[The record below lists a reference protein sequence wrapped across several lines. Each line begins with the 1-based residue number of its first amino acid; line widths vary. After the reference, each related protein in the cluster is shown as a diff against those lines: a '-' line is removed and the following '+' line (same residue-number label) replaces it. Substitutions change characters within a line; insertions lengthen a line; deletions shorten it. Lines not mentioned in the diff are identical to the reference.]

1 MSDVPCQAIWW
12 RADCEVESDLSLERQ
27 SQLFTVPH
35 RWLVPRGQPQPYDPF
50 DFYYPAKEAQKDH
63 RSLPYLFT
71 DLCPDNP
78 EQVRSFCSRFGI
90 TGPFQDLTWQKWNQ
104 GSRDPSATRLEE
116 GHLAGN
122 PDRTVLRPMALAEIE
137 KAWCKF
143 KNFMVAAQS
152 VKQDKLAAGWI
163 TDDDS
168 TYRLHGWLKPAFD
181 VSHGSGQLEGWAWAV
196 PSTVGEARQLLEHMF
211 AEVCGRTRARMAW
224 HRQRQQWVWTW
235 ESLDLI
241 SLMYVMVGMDLQ
253 GPGWIR
259 SCDGCARIF
268 LAGRAD
274 KQYCSSECQNRTKAK
289 RYYHE
294 VGREK
299 RAGHGGKLP

>member
-50 DFYYPAKEAQKDH
+50 DFYYPAKEAQKDR

-152 VKQDKLAAGWI
+152 VKQDRLATGWI
-163 TDDDS
+163 TDDDKHH
-168 TYRLHGWLKPAFD
+168 RLHGWLKPAFD

-196 PSTVGEARQLLEHMF
+196 PSTVGEARRLLEHMF

-224 HRQRQQWVWTW
+224 ASSAPTVGV
-235 ESLDLI
+235 DL
-241 SLMYVMVGMDLQ
+241 GEP
-253 GPGWIR
+253 GPDQPHV
-259 SCDGCARIF
+259 CDGGDGSPGSGVDPFVRWVRAD
-268 LAGRAD
+268 LSGRASG
-274 KQYCSSECQNRTKAK
+274 QALLLIRMSEPNEGQTL
-289 RYYHE
+289 
-294 VGREK
+294 
-299 RAGHGGKLP
+299 LPRSRSGEAS